1 MKKDNAMEN
10 SICKIRKNLSIL
22 CEKILYNRFM
32 WSTPVYL
39 CSISIRKK
47 EAGGESF
54 MSNENEVLLDKG
66 KQNEPRKI
74 KVERKEGEPTPA
86 FIGASWAAL
95 LIGVS
100 AYFIGLFN
108 AAMQLNEK
116 GYYFAVLIF
125 GLYAAVSLQ
134 KAVRDKDEGIPV
146 TNIYYGI
153 SWLALIVSI
162 SLMGIGL
169 YNAGSIDLSEKGFYG
184 MSFVL
189 SLFAAITV
197 QKNIRDTQRARERN

>member
-1 MKKDNAMEN
+1 MRWEYYSDLRCSFFIDKTMEG
-10 SICKIRKNLSIL
+10 KHL
-22 CEKILYNRFM
+22 
-32 WSTPVYL
+32 
-39 CSISIRKK
+39 
-47 EAGGESF
+47 
-54 MSNENEVLLDKG
+54 MSNDQEILLDKG
-66 KQNEPRKI
+66 KQKDPKM
-74 KVERKEGEPTPA
+74 KAVRKEGEPTPA
-86 FIGASWAAL
+86 FIGASWGAL
-95 LIGVS
+95 LVGVA

-197 QKNIRDTQRARERN
+197 QKNIRDTQRARERE